1 VYSTQRIKAAA
12 ATFAVGFLLTVVF
25 AATAPAGNGV
35 PNGMTAQQWTAMQA
49 HDRALNRY
57 YHLGKYSPRAVA
69 QQAEE
74 RYWQAMNQYY
84 KLGRYAVVNEPSR
97 FDWADAGI
105 GAGGMLGAVLVA
117 GGLTVAVRRRP
128 AEKPSLPSAA

>member
-1 VYSTQRIKAAA
+1 MYSTQRIKAAA
-12 ATFAVGFLLTVVF
+12 AALTVGFLLAAAF

-35 PNGMTAQQWTAMQA
+35 PNGMTAQEWTAMQA
-49 HDRALNRY
+49 RDEALNRY
-57 YHLGKYSPRAVA
+57 YHLGRYSPSAVA
-69 QQAEE
+69 QQAEN
-74 RYWQAMNQYY
+74 RYWQATNQYY
-84 KLGRYAVVNEPSR
+84 KLGRYAVVDVPSR

-105 GAGGMLGAVLVA
+105 GAGGMLGAILVA